1 MHVQT
6 RRRLAELAFGL
17 AVDFEHAKWRAIT
30 LQNDIHRTTN
40 AVFYKQLGRTK
51 SLLVFEMVRN
61 YGLARAQGIACRRGQ
76 VGPDGRIPDHALTPA
91 YT

>member
-1 MHVQT
+1 
-6 RRRLAELAFGL
+6 
-17 AVDFEHAKWRAIT
+17 
-30 LQNDIHRTTN
+30 
-40 AVFYKQLGRTK
+40 
-51 SLLVFEMVRN
+51 LLVFEMVGN